1 MGDVPPAYRRSPV
14 FIVAGSL
21 YVAPAERDAYLE
33 SCLEVVRQARAAPG
47 CVDFA
52 IGPDLVEPG
61 RINVYERWESD
72 DQLLAFRGSGPAQEQ
87 VTAILGAEVHRYRI
101 SAVEAP

>member
-1 MGDVPPAYRRSPV
+1 M

-21 YVAPAERDAYLE
+21 YVDPAERDAYLA
-33 SCLEVVRQARAAPG
+33 SCVEVVRQARSAPG

-52 IGPDLVEPG
+52 IGADLVEPG

-72 DQLLAFRGSGPAQEQ
+72 DELLAFRGSGPEQEQ
-87 VTAILGAEVHRYRI
+87 VAAIRGAEVHRYRI